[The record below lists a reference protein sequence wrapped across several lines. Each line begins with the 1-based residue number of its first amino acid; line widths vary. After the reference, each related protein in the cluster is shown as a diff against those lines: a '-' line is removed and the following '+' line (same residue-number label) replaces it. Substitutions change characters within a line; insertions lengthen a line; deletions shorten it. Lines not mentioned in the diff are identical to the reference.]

1 MGRSH
6 CLVSLAFLMVLFV
19 PALSHGSRHRR
30 SGWHLAHATFYGD
43 MQGGDTMQGACGYG
57 DLYQQGYGLE
67 TTALSTA
74 LFNNG
79 LTCGA
84 CFEIMCVNEPQWC
97 IPNAGSIKVTAT
109 NFCPPNYNPPNFDH
123 WCNPPQEHFDL
134 SMKMFTKIAIYRAGI
149 IPVMYRRVPCNKSGG
164 VKFEMKGNPYWLL
177 VLLYNVASA
186 GDVTQVSIKGSSNT
200 GWKSMSRVW
209 GQNWVTGS
217 NLVGQALSFQVTT
230 SDGKMM
236 EFDNVAPSNWQ
247 FGQSYETY
255 QNF

>member
-1 MGRSH
+1 
-6 CLVSLAFLMVLFV
+6 
-19 PALSHGSRHRR
+19 
-30 SGWHLAHATFYGD
+30 
-43 MQGGDTMQGACGYG
+43 
-57 DLYQQGYGLE
+57 
-67 TTALSTA
+67 
-74 LFNNG
+74 
-79 LTCGA
+79 
-84 CFEIMCVNEPQWC
+84 
-97 IPNAGSIKVTAT
+97 
-109 NFCPPNYNPPNFDH
+109 
-123 WCNPPQEHFDL
+123 
-134 SMKMFTKIAIYRAGI
+134 
-149 IPVMYRRVPCNKSGG
+149 MYRRVPCNKSGG